1 MRLPKL
7 VIVALATAALAAS
20 SATADPGHGKS
31 SGADATK
38 CKPANVKL
46 MGTLTSD
53 PGSTDTSFTMTVT
66 KSNNA
71 GKAYKLAGT
80 ATVNVDTK
88 TRIHRHAAGVRGN
101 KATVG
106 DLALG
111 DYAKVRAKVCKTDL
125 ANGATPELTAR
136 KVDARAPK
144 APKAPKADKND

>member
-1 MRLPKL
+1 MRLHKL
-7 VIVALATAALAAS
+7 VTIALATAALAAS

-31 SGADATK
+31 SAADATK

-71 GKAYKLAGT
+71 GEAYKLAGT

-88 TRIHRHAAGVRGN
+88 TRIHRHAAGVHEN

-111 DYAKVRAKVCKTDL
+111 DYAKVKASVCKTDL
-125 ANGATPELTAR
+125 ANGAMPELTAR

-144 APKAPKADKND
+144 APKAPKADTKD